1 MESIVR
7 FAFAKYKETG
17 VANSLSEAVRMC
29 LNEDIFR
36 DPRVK
41 TSWMDFR
48 KNNLYKDD
56 VNAEF
61 SCNLKL
67 LLKLCT
73 RYGSNETKPSLT
85 K

>member
-48 KNNLYKDD
+48 KNNLYNRHALYNSRKRRR
-56 VNAEF
+56 
-61 SCNLKL
+61 C
-67 LLKLCT
+67 
-73 RYGSNETKPSLT
+73 YGNDA
-85 K
+85 